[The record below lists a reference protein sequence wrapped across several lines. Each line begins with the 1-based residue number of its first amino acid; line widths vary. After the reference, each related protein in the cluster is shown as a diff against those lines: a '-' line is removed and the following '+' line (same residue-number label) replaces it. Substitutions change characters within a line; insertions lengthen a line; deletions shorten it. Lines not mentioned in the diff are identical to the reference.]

1 MRIKTLYKCV
11 FTVSQ
16 TSVLASTV
24 WVQSYYTH
32 ISAYVCIKYI
42 IVVVVVVVVIVIKI
56 IL

>member
-1 MRIKTLYKCV
+1 MRIKTLYNCV

-16 TSVLASTV
+16 TSVLPSTV

-42 IVVVVVVVVIVIKI
+42 IVVVVVVIIVIK
-56 IL
+56 